1 MHMGAFRAGC
11 RGGPPATLGGR
22 AHVPHKLSGR
32 RFSATYGGALAL
44 QAMNAGRTSAKQR
57 LLSLALVP
65 LAVSGAAGC
74 VDAKHHGAR
83 AQSAKSR
90 GQVDAA
96 AELQRMM
103 ARESGTFPKHRL
115 QLFGGLVSGE
125 YEASAASKIECTP
138 EGTEGDSSCELRL
151 SLGQDADGDPNDI
164 LCLIDTTPRGPF
176 GTVIA
181 NRLQGGGLIETPKLT
196 VAKIGEGASVELV
209 ANWMKQGEDVNTVGT
224 LKVATY
230 FSQGYSATCSDIR
243 PGGRKTFD
251 RIVGELF
258 RSMKFAPNPKRP
270 AFLTAAYD
278 HRQGDR
284 STGFRYSLVEKRISG
299 KAGSAELDFGFH
311 LKTDGKTWQTM
322 DSSLLVTRDAAG
334 NVDLYRH
341 AISGGNGQTHA
352 VLTAKPGEDRKFRL
366 KVERG
371 DKTDAL
377 ESTPKAP
384 LTTELW
390 SAAEFAKVARGA
402 RPSYRYAILG
412 LDDSGEPEFKYLSI
426 TRSSASVL
434 LEEEE
439 SAAKNDKSLTGAL
452 KDELHVSTD
461 GSVAKEVGT
470 DSVSQRI
477 FAWGKLPDATGVAAA
492 PLDTKDTATAG
503 GARAKGKGK
512 SR

>member
-1 MHMGAFRAGC
+1 
-11 RGGPPATLGGR
+11 
-22 AHVPHKLSGR
+22 
-32 RFSATYGGALAL
+32 
-44 QAMNAGRTSAKQR
+44 MNAGPISAKQR

-65 LAVSGAAGC
+65 LAVWGAAGC
-74 VDAKHHGAR
+74 VDARRGGRVANAKAHG
-83 AQSAKSR
+83 K
-90 GQVDAA
+90 VDAA
-96 AELQRMM
+96 AELSRLMG
-103 ARESGTFPKHRL
+103 RESGTFAKHRL
-115 QLFGGLVSGE
+115 QLFGGLVTGE
-125 YEASAASKIECTP
+125 YEASEASKIECTP
-138 EGTEGDSSCELRL
+138 DGSEGDASCEVRL
-151 SLGQDADGDPNDI
+151 ALGQDSDGDPNDI

-196 VAKIGEGASVELV
+196 VTKIGDGASVELV
-209 ANWMKQGEDVNTVGT
+209 ANWLKQAEDVNTVGT

-230 FSQGYSATCSDIR
+230 FSQGYSATCSDVR

-258 RSMKFAPNPKRP
+258 RSMKIAPNPKRP
-270 AFLTAAYD
+270 AYLTTAYD
-278 HRQGDR
+278 FRQGDR
-284 STGFRYSLVEKRISG
+284 STGFRYSLVEKRIGG

-334 NVDLYRH
+334 KVELYRH
-341 AISGGNGQTHA
+341 ALSGGAGSGQTEA
-352 VLTAKPGEDRKFRL
+352 VLTAKPSEDRKFRL

-371 DKTDAL
+371 DKSDAL

-390 SAAEFAKVARGA
+390 SAAEFAKVAKGV

-412 LDDSGEPEFKYLSI
+412 LDDSGEPAFKYLSI

-439 SAAKNDKSLTGAL
+439 SAKKNDKDLAGAL
-452 KDELHVSTD
+452 KDELHVSSD

-470 DSVSQRI
+470 ESVSQRL
-477 FAWGKLPDATGVAAA
+477 FYWGKLPDAAALAVAG
-492 PLDTKDTATAG
+492 PLDTAEPTPTTS

>member
-1 MHMGAFRAGC
+1 
-11 RGGPPATLGGR
+11 
-22 AHVPHKLSGR
+22 
-32 RFSATYGGALAL
+32 
-44 QAMNAGRTSAKQR
+44 MNAGPISAKQR

-65 LAVSGAAGC
+65 LAVWGAVGC
-74 VDAKHHGAR
+74 VDARRGGRVANAKAHG
-83 AQSAKSR
+83 K
-90 GQVDAA
+90 VDAA
-96 AELQRMM
+96 AELSRLMG
-103 ARESGTFPKHRL
+103 RESGTTFAKHRL
-115 QLFGGLVSGE
+115 QLFGGLVTGE
-125 YEASAASKIECTP
+125 YEASEVSKIECTP
-138 EGTEGDSSCELRL
+138 DGSEGDASCEVRL
-151 SLGQDADGDPNDI
+151 ALGQDSDGDPNDI

-196 VAKIGEGASVELV
+196 VTKIGDGASVELV
-209 ANWMKQGEDVNTVGT
+209 ANWLKQAEDVNTVGT

-230 FSQGYSATCSDIR
+230 FSQGYSATCSDVR

-258 RSMKFAPNPKRP
+258 RSMKFSPNPKRP
-270 AFLTAAYD
+270 AYLTAAYD
-278 HRQGDR
+278 FRQGDR
-284 STGFRYSLVEKRISG
+284 STGFRYSLVEKRIGG

-334 NVDLYRH
+334 KVELYRH
-341 AISGGNGQTHA
+341 ALSGGAGSGQTHA
-352 VLTAKPGEDRKFRL
+352 VLTAKPSEDRKFRL

-371 DKTDAL
+371 DKSDAL

-390 SAAEFAKVARGA
+390 SAAEFAKVAKGV

-412 LDDSGEPEFKYLSI
+412 LADSGEPEFKYLSI

-439 SAAKNDKSLTGAL
+439 SAKKNDKDLAGAL
-452 KDELHVSTD
+452 KDELHVSSD

-470 DSVSQRI
+470 ESVSQRL
-477 FAWGKLPDATGVAAA
+477 FYWGKLPDAAAVAGAG
-492 PLDTKDTATAG
+492 PLDTKEPTSNSG
-503 GARAKGKGK
+503 GARAKGKA
-512 SR
+512 R

>member
-1 MHMGAFRAGC
+1 
-11 RGGPPATLGGR
+11 
-22 AHVPHKLSGR
+22 
-32 RFSATYGGALAL
+32 
-44 QAMNAGRTSAKQR
+44 MNAGLTFATQR

-65 LAVSGAAGC
+65 LAVAGGAGC
-74 VDAKHHGAR
+74 VDANHHAGR

-90 GQVDAA
+90 GHVDPA
-96 AELQRMM
+96 AELQRLM
-103 ARESGTFPKHRL
+103 ARESDTFPKHRL
-115 QLFGGLVSGE
+115 QLFGGLVTGE
-125 YEASAASKIECTP
+125 YEASAPSKVECTP
-138 EGTEGDSSCELRL
+138 DGTDGDSSCEVRL
-151 SLGQDADGDPNDI
+151 ALGQDVDGDPNDI

-176 GTVIA
+176 GTVVA

-209 ANWMKQGEDVNTVGT
+209 ANWLKKTEAVNTVGT

-251 RIVGELF
+251 RVVGALF
-258 RSMKFAPNPKRP
+258 QSMRFAQNPKRP
-270 AFLTAAYD
+270 AFLAAAYD

-284 STGFRYSLVEKRISG
+284 STGFRYSLVERRLGG

-334 NVDLYRH
+334 NVELYRH
-341 AISGGNGQTHA
+341 ALSGGNGQTHA

-390 SAAEFAKVARGA
+390 SASEFAKVARGA

-412 LDDSGEPEFKYLSI
+412 IDDSGEPEFKYLSI
-426 TRSSASVL
+426 TRSSANVL

-439 SAAKNDKSLTGAL
+439 SATKNDKRLDGAL
-452 KDELHVSTD
+452 KDELHVSSD

-470 DSVSQRI
+470 DSVSQRL
-477 FAWGKLPDATGVAAA
+477 FAWGKLPDALGAAVT
-492 PLDTKDTATAG
+492 PRLDAKEPALVS

-512 SR
+512 TR

>member
-1 MHMGAFRAGC
+1 
-11 RGGPPATLGGR
+11 
-22 AHVPHKLSGR
+22 
-32 RFSATYGGALAL
+32 
-44 QAMNAGRTSAKQR
+44 MNAGLTFAKQR
-57 LLSLALVP
+57 LLSFALVP
-65 LAVSGAAGC
+65 LAMWGAAGC
-74 VDAKHHGAR
+74 VDAKHGGRVH
-83 AQSAKSR
+83 SAKAR
-90 GQVDAA
+90 GGHVDPAV
-96 AELQRMM
+96 EIQRLM

-115 QLFGGLVSGE
+115 QLFGGLVTGE
-125 YEASAASKIECTP
+125 YEASAPSKVECTP
-138 EGTEGDSSCELRL
+138 ENADGDSSCEVRL
-151 SLGQDADGDPNDI
+151 SLGQDTDGDPNDI

-209 ANWMKQGEDVNTVGT
+209 ANWLKQAEDVNTVGT

-251 RIVGELF
+251 RVVGELF

-270 AFLTAAYD
+270 VFLTAAYD

-284 STGFRYSLVEKRISG
+284 STGFRYSLVEKRVGG

-334 NVDLYRH
+334 NVELYRH

-366 KVERG
+366 KIERG

-390 SAAEFAKVARGA
+390 SASEFAKVARGA

-412 LDDSGEPEFKYLSI
+412 VDDSGEPEFRYLSI

-439 SAAKNDKSLTGAL
+439 NATKNDKSLAGAL
-452 KDELHVSTD
+452 KDELHVSSD
-461 GSVAKEVGT
+461 GSVAKEVGS
-470 DSVSQRI
+470 DSVSQRL
-477 FAWGKLPDATGVAAA
+477 FAWGKLPDATGAALA
-492 PLDTKDTATAG
+492 PLETKDPAPAA

>member
-1 MHMGAFRAGC
+1 
-11 RGGPPATLGGR
+11 
-22 AHVPHKLSGR
+22 
-32 RFSATYGGALAL
+32 
-44 QAMNAGRTSAKQR
+44 MNAGRTLAKQR

-65 LAVSGAAGC
+65 LAVWGAAGC
-74 VDAKHHGAR
+74 VDARRGGRAESAR
-83 AQSAKSR
+83 SR
-90 GQVDAA
+90 SRVDAA
-96 AELQRMM
+96 AEIQRLMS
-103 ARESGTFPKHRL
+103 REGGTFAKHRL
-115 QLFGGLVSGE
+115 QLFGGLVTGE
-125 YEASAASKIECTP
+125 YEASAPAKVECTP
-138 EGTEGDSSCELRL
+138 SDSDGDSSCEVRL
-151 SLGQDADGDPNDI
+151 GLGQDSDGDPNDI

-181 NRLQGGGLIETPKLT
+181 NRLQGGGLIEMPKLT
-196 VAKIGEGASVELV
+196 VTKIGDGASVQLV
-209 ANWMKQGEDVNTVGT
+209 ANWLKQAEDVNTVGT

-230 FSQGYSATCSDIR
+230 FSQGYSATCSDVR

-251 RIVGELF
+251 RVVGELF
-258 RSMKFAPNPKRP
+258 RSMKLAPNPKRP
-270 AFLTAAYD
+270 TFLTTAYD

-284 STGFRYSLVEKRISG
+284 STGFRYSLVEKRVGG
-299 KAGSAELDFGFH
+299 KAGSAEMDFAFQ
-311 LKTDGKTWQTM
+311 LKTDGKTWQTL

-352 VLTAKPGEDRKFRL
+352 VLTAKPSEDRKFRL

-390 SAAEFAKVARGA
+390 SASEFAKVAKGA

-426 TRSSASVL
+426 TRSSGSVL

-439 SAAKNDKSLTGAL
+439 SAKKNDKDLAGAL
-452 KDELHVSTD
+452 KDELHVSSD
-461 GSVAKEVGT
+461 GSVAKEVGV
-470 DSVSQRI
+470 DSVSQRL
-477 FAWGKLPDATGVAAA
+477 FAWGKLPDASATAATAGSTGNAAGA
-492 PLDTKDTATAG
+492 LDTKEPAPVAN

-512 SR
+512 AR

>member
-1 MHMGAFRAGC
+1 
-11 RGGPPATLGGR
+11 
-22 AHVPHKLSGR
+22 
-32 RFSATYGGALAL
+32 
-44 QAMNAGRTSAKQR
+44 MNAGPISAKQR

-65 LAVSGAAGC
+65 LAMGGAAGC
-74 VDAKHHGAR
+74 VDARRGGRVANAKAHG
-83 AQSAKSR
+83 K
-90 GQVDAA
+90 VDAA
-96 AELQRMM
+96 AELSRLMG
-103 ARESGTFPKHRL
+103 RESGTFAKHRL
-115 QLFGGLVSGE
+115 QLFGGLVTGE
-125 YEASAASKIECTP
+125 YEASEASKIECTP
-138 EGTEGDSSCELRL
+138 DGSEGDASCEVRL
-151 SLGQDADGDPNDI
+151 ALGQDSDGDPNDI

-196 VAKIGEGASVELV
+196 VTKIGDGASVELV
-209 ANWMKQGEDVNTVGT
+209 ANWLKQAEDVNTVGT

-270 AFLTAAYD
+270 AYLTTAYD
-278 HRQGDR
+278 FRQGDR
-284 STGFRYSLVEKRISG
+284 STGFRYSLVEKRIGG

-334 NVDLYRH
+334 KVELYRH
-341 AISGGNGQTHA
+341 ALSGGAGSGQTEA
-352 VLTAKPGEDRKFRL
+352 VLTAKPSEDRKFRL

-371 DKTDAL
+371 DKSDAL

-390 SAAEFAKVARGA
+390 SAAEFAKVAKGV
-402 RPSYRYAILG
+402 RPSYRYAVLG
-412 LDDSGEPEFKYLSI
+412 LDDSGEPAFKYLSI

-439 SAAKNDKSLTGAL
+439 SAKKNDKDLAGAL
-452 KDELHVSTD
+452 KDELHVSSD

-470 DSVSQRI
+470 ESVSQRL
-477 FAWGKLPDATGVAAA
+477 FYWGKLPDAAAVAVAG
-492 PLDTKDTATAG
+492 PLDTEPTT

>member
-1 MHMGAFRAGC
+1 
-11 RGGPPATLGGR
+11 
-22 AHVPHKLSGR
+22 
-32 RFSATYGGALAL
+32 
-44 QAMNAGRTSAKQR
+44 MNAGPTSATQR

-65 LAVSGAAGC
+65 LAVWGAAGC
-74 VDAKHHGAR
+74 VDARRGGRVAN
-83 AQSAKSR
+83 AKSH
-90 GQVDAA
+90 GKVDAA
-96 AELQRMM
+96 AELSRLMS
-103 ARESGTFPKHRL
+103 RESGTFPKHRL
-115 QLFGGLVSGE
+115 QLFGGLVTGE
-125 YEASAASKIECTP
+125 YEASAASTIECTP
-138 EGTEGDSSCELRL
+138 DGSEGDASCEVRL
-151 SLGQDADGDPNDI
+151 ALGQDSDGDPNDI

-196 VAKIGEGASVELV
+196 VTKIGDGASVELV
-209 ANWMKQGEDVNTVGT
+209 ANWLKPAEDVNTVGT

-251 RIVGELF
+251 RVVGELF

-270 AFLTAAYD
+270 AYLTTAYD
-278 HRQGDR
+278 FRHGDR
-284 STGFRYSLVEKRISG
+284 STGFRYSLVEKRIGG
-299 KAGSAELDFGFH
+299 KPGSAELDFGFH

-341 AISGGNGQTHA
+341 ALSGGNGQTHA
-352 VLTAKPGEDRKFRL
+352 VLTAKPSEDRKFRL

-371 DKTDAL
+371 DKSDAL

-390 SAAEFAKVARGA
+390 SASEFAKVAKGT

-439 SAAKNDKSLTGAL
+439 SAKKNDKDLAGAL
-452 KDELHVSTD
+452 KDELHVSSD

-470 DSVSQRI
+470 ESVSQRL
-477 FAWGKLPDATGVAAA
+477 FAWGKLPDAAGASAVT
-492 PLDTKDTATAG
+492 PLDAKDPATSTG